1 MVLGEEFQIITGHV
15 HKRFMFG
22 LRNVNIQQ
30 AFANRTILISSLGH
44 SLTKA
49 TITLFSDNGL
59 QGRVASLGSKFSWN
73 SMSFT

>member
-30 AFANRTILISSLGH
+30 ALAKTTMSLSSLAH
-44 SLTKA
+44 KA
-49 TITLFSDNGL
+49 TVTGSSDN
-59 QGRVASLGSKFSWN
+59 SLKGGTVSPGSEFSFH
-73 SMSFT
+73 SMSLR

>member
-49 TITLFSDNGL
+49 T
-59 QGRVASLGSKFSWN
+59 
-73 SMSFT
+73 

>member
-30 AFANRTILISSLGH
+30 ALAERTMSLSSLAH
-44 SLTKA
+44 KA
-49 TITLFSDNGL
+49 TVTGSSDDSLKGGTVSSGCEFSF
-59 QGRVASLGSKFSWN
+59 RSV
-73 SMSFT
+73 SFR